1 MKVLFLAMNINPI
14 YEREHR
20 VSTRSLKLS
29 MAILIFNFIVAAVAL
44 IEMNEVVDY
53 ARKTSSIDYT
63 SFLQIFKIVIFLI
76 AILIIFVVPSFISGV
91 ISDER
96 QRGTLEI
103 LLTTKMTA
111 RSIVF
116 GKFLSL
122 FASIML
128 ILISQLPI
136 MAILFL
142 YGGITVLD
150 IIKLVVN
157 FVVFI
162 VLMIS
167 MGIFCSSVARKTS
180 VATALLYSGVLGIF
194 VGTLVLYFLAANSFV
209 MDEQN
214 VFSIVFIK
222 LSKFIL
228 LFNPLVSMDL
238 LLSKIMGEYSSDIL
252 VSPFWYDNWFYINM
266 FLDIVLSAIFLV
278 LSVLKIKP
286 HGKTWRKYGNSNL

>member
-1 MKVLFLAMNINPI
+1 MNINPI

-29 MAILIFNFIVAAVAL
+29 MAILIFNFIVAAVTL

-53 ARKTSSIDYT
+53 ARKTSIIDYT
-63 SFLQIFKIVIFLI
+63 SFLQIFKIVIFLP
-76 AILIIFVVPSFISGV
+76 AILLIFVAPSFISGS

-128 ILISQLPI
+128 ILVSQLPI

-142 YGGITVLD
+142 YGGISVLD
-150 IIKLVVN
+150 IIKLVIN
-157 FVVFI
+157 FVVFVI
-162 VLMIS
+162 LIIS
-167 MGIFCSSVARKTS
+167 MGIFCSSIVVKTS
-180 VATALLYSGVLGIF
+180 VATALVYSTVLGLF
-194 VGTLVLYFLAANSFV
+194 VGTLVLYFLAANSF
-209 MDEQN
+209 MMNEN
-214 VFSIVFIK
+214 NSLGILFIRF
-222 LSKFIL
+222 SKFVL
-228 LFNPLVSMDL
+228 LFNPLVSMDF
-238 LLSKIMGEYSSDIL
+238 LLSKIMGEDSSDIL
-252 VSPFWYDNWFYINM
+252 VSLFWYDNWFYINM
-266 FLDIVLSAIFLV
+266 VLDLLLSILLFALSIV
-278 LSVLKIKP
+278 KIKP
-286 HGKTWRKYGNSNL
+286 HCKTWRKYGNSNL

>member
-1 MKVLFLAMNINPI
+1 MNINPI

-29 MAILIFNFIVAAVAL
+29 MAILIFNFIVAAVTL

-53 ARKTSSIDYT
+53 ARKTSIIDYT
-63 SFLQIFKIVIFLI
+63 SFLQIFKIIIFLP
-76 AILIIFVVPSFISGV
+76 AILLIFVAPSFISGS

-128 ILISQLPI
+128 ILVSQLPI

-142 YGGITVLD
+142 YGGISVLD
-150 IIKLVVN
+150 IIKLVIN
-157 FVVFI
+157 FVVFVI
-162 VLMIS
+162 LIIS
-167 MGIFCSSVARKTS
+167 MGIFCSSIVVKTS
-180 VATALLYSGVLGIF
+180 VATALVYSTVIGLF
-194 VGTLVLYFLAANSFV
+194 VGTLVLYFLAANSF
-209 MDEQN
+209 MMNEN
-214 VFSIVFIK
+214 NSLGILFIRF
-222 LSKFIL
+222 SKFVL
-228 LFNPLVSMDL
+228 LFNPLVSMDF
-238 LLSKIMGEYSSDIL
+238 LLSKIMGEDSSDIL
-252 VSPFWYDNWFYINM
+252 VSLFWYDNWFYINM
-266 FLDIVLSAIFLV
+266 VLDLLLSILLLALSIV
-278 LSVLKIKP
+278 KIKP
-286 HGKTWRKYGNSNL
+286 HCKTWRKYGNSNL

>member
-1 MKVLFLAMNINPI
+1 MNINPI

-29 MAILIFNFIVAAVAL
+29 MTILIFNFIVAAVTL

-53 ARKTSSIDYT
+53 ARKTSIIDYT
-63 SFLQIFKIVIFLI
+63 SFLQIFKIIIFLP
-76 AILIIFVVPSFISGV
+76 AILLIFVAPSFISGA

-128 ILISQLPI
+128 ILVSQLPI

-142 YGGITVLD
+142 YGGISVLD
-150 IIKLVVN
+150 IIKLVIN
-157 FVVFI
+157 FVVFVI
-162 VLMIS
+162 LIIS
-167 MGIFCSSVARKTS
+167 MGIFCSSIVVKTS
-180 VATALLYSGVLGIF
+180 VATALVYSTVLGLF
-194 VGTLVLYFLAANSFV
+194 VGTLVLYFLAANSF
-209 MDEQN
+209 MMNEN
-214 VFSIVFIK
+214 NSLGILFIRF
-222 LSKFIL
+222 SKFVL
-228 LFNPLVSMDL
+228 LFNPLVSMDF
-238 LLSKIMGEYSSDIL
+238 LLSKIMGEDSLDIL
-252 VSPFWYDNWFYINM
+252 VSLFWYDNWFYINM
-266 FLDIVLSAIFLV
+266 VLDLLLSISLLELSIV
-278 LSVLKIKP
+278 KIKP
-286 HGKTWRKYGNSNL
+286 HCKTWRKYGNNNL

>member
-1 MKVLFLAMNINPI
+1 MNINPI

-29 MAILIFNFIVAAVAL
+29 MAILIFNFIVAAVTL

-53 ARKTSSIDYT
+53 ARKTSIIDYT
-63 SFLQIFKIVIFLI
+63 SFLQIFKIVIFLP
-76 AILIIFVVPSFISGV
+76 AILLIFVAPSFISGS

-128 ILISQLPI
+128 ILVSQLPI

-142 YGGITVLD
+142 YGGISVLD
-150 IIKLVVN
+150 IIKLVIN
-157 FVVFI
+157 FVVFVI
-162 VLMIS
+162 LIIS
-167 MGIFCSSVARKTS
+167 MGIFCSSIVVKTS
-180 VATALLYSGVLGIF
+180 VATALVYSTVLGLF
-194 VGTLVLYFLAANSFV
+194 VGTLVLYFLAANSFI
-209 MDEQN
+209 MNEN
-214 VFSIVFIK
+214 NIFGILFIRF
-222 LSKFIL
+222 SKFVL
-228 LFNPLVSMDL
+228 LFNPLVSMDF
-238 LLSKIMGEYSSDIL
+238 LLSKIMGEDSSDIL
-252 VSPFWYDNWFYINM
+252 VSLFWYDNWFYINM
-266 FLDIVLSAIFLV
+266 VLDLLLSILLLALSIV
-278 LSVLKIKP
+278 KIKP
-286 HGKTWRKYGNSNL
+286 HCKTWRKYGNSNL

>member
-1 MKVLFLAMNINPI
+1 MNINPI

-29 MAILIFNFIVAAVAL
+29 MAILIFNFIVAAVTL

-53 ARKTSSIDYT
+53 ARKTSIIDYT
-63 SFLQIFKIVIFLI
+63 SFLQIFKIIIFLP
-76 AILIIFVVPSFISGV
+76 AILLIFVAPSFISGA

-128 ILISQLPI
+128 ILVSQLPI

-142 YGGITVLD
+142 YGGISVLD
-150 IIKLVVN
+150 IIKLVIN
-157 FVVFI
+157 FVVFVI
-162 VLMIS
+162 LIIS
-167 MGIFCSSVARKTS
+167 MGIFCSSIVVKTS
-180 VATALLYSGVLGIF
+180 VATALVYSTVLGLF
-194 VGTLVLYFLAANSFV
+194 VGTLVLYFLAANSF
-209 MDEQN
+209 MMNEN
-214 VFSIVFIK
+214 NSLGILFIRF
-222 LSKFIL
+222 SKFVL
-228 LFNPLVSMDL
+228 LFNPLVSMDF
-238 LLSKIMGEYSSDIL
+238 LLSKIMGEDSSDIL
-252 VSPFWYDNWFYINM
+252 VSLFWYDNWFYINM
-266 FLDIVLSAIFLV
+266 VLDLLLSILLLALSIV
-278 LSVLKIKP
+278 KIKP
-286 HGKTWRKYGNSNL
+286 HCKTWRKYGNSNL

>member
-1 MKVLFLAMNINPI
+1 MNINPI

-29 MAILIFNFIVAAVAL
+29 MAILIFNFIVAAVTL

-53 ARKTSSIDYT
+53 ARKTSIIDYT
-63 SFLQIFKIVIFLI
+63 SFLQIFKIVIFLP
-76 AILIIFVVPSFISGV
+76 AILLIFVAPSFISGS

-128 ILISQLPI
+128 ILVSQLPI

-142 YGGITVLD
+142 YGGISVLD
-150 IIKLVVN
+150 IIKLVIN
-157 FVVFI
+157 FVVFVI
-162 VLMIS
+162 LIIS
-167 MGIFCSSVARKTS
+167 MGIFCSSIVVKTS
-180 VATALLYSGVLGIF
+180 VATALVYSTVLGLF
-194 VGTLVLYFLAANSFV
+194 VGTLVLYFLAANSF
-209 MDEQN
+209 MMNEN
-214 VFSIVFIK
+214 NSLGILFIRF
-222 LSKFIL
+222 SKFVL
-228 LFNPLVSMDL
+228 LFNPLVSMDF
-238 LLSKIMGEYSSDIL
+238 LLSKIMGEDSLDIL
-252 VSPFWYDNWFYINM
+252 VSLFWYDNWFYINM
-266 FLDIVLSAIFLV
+266 VLDLLLSILLLALSIV
-278 LSVLKIKP
+278 KIKP
-286 HGKTWRKYGNSNL
+286 HCKTWRKYGNSNL

>member
-1 MKVLFLAMNINPI
+1 MNINPI

-29 MAILIFNFIVAAVAL
+29 MAILIFNFIVAAVTL

-53 ARKTSSIDYT
+53 ARKTSIIDYT
-63 SFLQIFKIVIFLI
+63 SFLQIFKIIIFLP
-76 AILIIFVVPSFISGV
+76 AILLIFVAPSFISGS

-128 ILISQLPI
+128 ILVSQLPI

-142 YGGITVLD
+142 YGGISVLD
-150 IIKLVVN
+150 IIKLVIN
-157 FVVFI
+157 FVVFVI
-162 VLMIS
+162 LIIS
-167 MGIFCSSVARKTS
+167 MGIFCSSIVVKTS
-180 VATALLYSGVLGIF
+180 VATALVYSTVLGLF
-194 VGTLVLYFLAANSFV
+194 VGTLVLYFLAANSF
-209 MDEQN
+209 MMNEN
-214 VFSIVFIK
+214 NSLGILFIRF
-222 LSKFIL
+222 SKFVL
-228 LFNPLVSMDL
+228 LFNPLVSMDF
-238 LLSKIMGEYSSDIL
+238 LLSKIMGEDSSDIL
-252 VSPFWYDNWFYINM
+252 VSLFWYDNWFYINM
-266 FLDIVLSAIFLV
+266 VLDLLLSILLLALSIV
-278 LSVLKIKP
+278 KIKP
-286 HGKTWRKYGNSNL
+286 HCKTWRKYGNSNL

>member
-1 MKVLFLAMNINPI
+1 MNINPI

-29 MAILIFNFIVAAVAL
+29 MAILIFNFIVTAVTL

-53 ARKTSSIDYT
+53 ARKTSIIDYT
-63 SFLQIFKIVIFLI
+63 SFLQIFKIVIFLP
-76 AILIIFVVPSFISGV
+76 AILLIFVAPSFISGS

-128 ILISQLPI
+128 ILVSQLPI

-142 YGGITVLD
+142 YGGISVLD
-150 IIKLVVN
+150 IIKLVIN
-157 FVVFI
+157 FVVFVI
-162 VLMIS
+162 LIIS
-167 MGIFCSSVARKTS
+167 MGIFCSSIVVKTS
-180 VATALLYSGVLGIF
+180 VATALVYSTVLGLF
-194 VGTLVLYFLAANSFV
+194 VGTLVLYFLAANSF
-209 MDEQN
+209 MMNEN
-214 VFSIVFIK
+214 NSLGILFIRF
-222 LSKFIL
+222 SKFVL
-228 LFNPLVSMDL
+228 LFNPLVSMDF
-238 LLSKIMGEYSSDIL
+238 LLSKIMGEDSSDIL
-252 VSPFWYDNWFYINM
+252 VSLFWYDNWFYINM
-266 FLDIVLSAIFLV
+266 VLDLLLSILLLALSIV
-278 LSVLKIKP
+278 KIKP
-286 HGKTWRKYGNSNL
+286 HCKTWRKYGNSNL

>member
-1 MKVLFLAMNINPI
+1 MNINPI

-29 MAILIFNFIVAAVAL
+29 MAILIFNFIVAAVTL

-53 ARKTSSIDYT
+53 ARKTSIIDDT
-63 SFLQIFKIVIFLI
+63 SFLQIFKIVIFLP
-76 AILIIFVVPSFISGV
+76 AILLIFVAPSFISGS

-128 ILISQLPI
+128 ILVSQLPI

-142 YGGITVLD
+142 YGGISVLD
-150 IIKLVVN
+150 IIKLVIN
-157 FVVFI
+157 FVVFVI
-162 VLMIS
+162 LIIS
-167 MGIFCSSVARKTS
+167 MGIFCSSIVVKTS
-180 VATALLYSGVLGIF
+180 VATALVYSTVLGLF
-194 VGTLVLYFLAANSFV
+194 VGTLVLYFLAANSF
-209 MDEQN
+209 MMNEN
-214 VFSIVFIK
+214 NSLGILFIRF
-222 LSKFIL
+222 SKFVL
-228 LFNPLVSMDL
+228 LFNPLVSMDF
-238 LLSKIMGEYSSDIL
+238 LLSKIMGEDSSDIL
-252 VSPFWYDNWFYINM
+252 VSLFWYDNWFYINM
-266 FLDIVLSAIFLV
+266 VLDLLLSILLLALSIV
-278 LSVLKIKP
+278 KIKP
-286 HGKTWRKYGNSNL
+286 HCKTWRKYGNSNL

>member
-1 MKVLFLAMNINPI
+1 MNINPI

-29 MAILIFNFIVAAVAL
+29 MAILIFNFIVAAVTL

-53 ARKTSSIDYT
+53 ARKTSIIDYT
-63 SFLQIFKIVIFLI
+63 SFLQIFKIIIFLP
-76 AILIIFVVPSFISGV
+76 AILLIFVAPSFISGS

-128 ILISQLPI
+128 ILVSQLPI

-142 YGGITVLD
+142 YGGISVLD
-150 IIKLVVN
+150 IIKLVIN
-157 FVVFI
+157 FVVFVI
-162 VLMIS
+162 LIIS
-167 MGIFCSSVARKTS
+167 MGIFCTSIVVKTS
-180 VATALLYSGVLGIF
+180 VATALVYSTVLGLF
-194 VGTLVLYFLAANSFV
+194 VGTLVLYFLAANSF
-209 MDEQN
+209 MMNEN
-214 VFSIVFIK
+214 NSLGILFIRF
-222 LSKFIL
+222 SKFVL
-228 LFNPLVSMDL
+228 LFNPLVSMDF
-238 LLSKIMGEYSSDIL
+238 LLSKIMGEDSSDIL
-252 VSPFWYDNWFYINM
+252 VSLFWYDNWFYINM
-266 FLDIVLSAIFLV
+266 VLDLLLSILLLALSIV
-278 LSVLKIKP
+278 KIKP
-286 HGKTWRKYGNSNL
+286 HCKTWRKYGNSNL

>member
-1 MKVLFLAMNINPI
+1 MNINPI

-29 MAILIFNFIVAAVAL
+29 MAILIFNFIVAAVTL

-53 ARKTSSIDYT
+53 ARKTSIIDYT
-63 SFLQIFKIVIFLI
+63 SFLQIFKIVIFLP
-76 AILIIFVVPSFISGV
+76 AILLIFVAPSFISGS

-128 ILISQLPI
+128 ILVSQLPI

-142 YGGITVLD
+142 YGGISVLD
-150 IIKLVVN
+150 IIKLVIN
-157 FVVFI
+157 FVVFVI
-162 VLMIS
+162 LIIS
-167 MGIFCSSVARKTS
+167 MGIFCSSIVVKTS
-180 VATALLYSGVLGIF
+180 AATALVYSTVLGLF
-194 VGTLVLYFLAANSFV
+194 VGTLVLYFLAANSF
-209 MDEQN
+209 MMNEN
-214 VFSIVFIK
+214 NSLGILFIRF
-222 LSKFIL
+222 SKFVL
-228 LFNPLVSMDL
+228 LFNPLVSMDF
-238 LLSKIMGEYSSDIL
+238 LLSKIMGEDSSDIL
-252 VSPFWYDNWFYINM
+252 VSLFWYDNWFYINM
-266 FLDIVLSAIFLV
+266 VLDLLLSILLLALSIV
-278 LSVLKIKP
+278 KIKP
-286 HGKTWRKYGNSNL
+286 HCKTWRKYGNSNL

>member
-1 MKVLFLAMNINPI
+1 MNINPI

-29 MAILIFNFIVAAVAL
+29 MAILIFNFIVAAVTL

-53 ARKTSSIDYT
+53 ARKTSIIDYT
-63 SFLQIFKIVIFLI
+63 SFLQIFKIVIFLP
-76 AILIIFVVPSFISGV
+76 AILLIFVAPSFISGA

-128 ILISQLPI
+128 ILVSQLPI

-142 YGGITVLD
+142 YGGISVLD
-150 IIKLVVN
+150 IIKLVIN
-157 FVVFI
+157 FVVFVI
-162 VLMIS
+162 LIIS
-167 MGIFCSSVARKTS
+167 MGIFCSSIVVKTS
-180 VATALLYSGVLGIF
+180 VATALVYSTVLGLF
-194 VGTLVLYFLAANSFV
+194 VGTLVLYFLAANSF
-209 MDEQN
+209 MMNEN
-214 VFSIVFIK
+214 NSLGILFIRF
-222 LSKFIL
+222 SKFVL
-228 LFNPLVSMDL
+228 LFNPLVSMDF
-238 LLSKIMGEYSSDIL
+238 LLSKIMGEDSSDIL
-252 VSPFWYDNWFYINM
+252 VSLFWYDNWFYINM
-266 FLDIVLSAIFLV
+266 VLDLLLSILLLALSIV
-278 LSVLKIKP
+278 KIKP
-286 HGKTWRKYGNSNL
+286 HCKTWRKYGNSNL

>member
-1 MKVLFLAMNINPI
+1 MNINPI

-29 MAILIFNFIVAAVAL
+29 MAILIFNFIVAAVTL

-53 ARKTSSIDYT
+53 ARKTSIIDYT
-63 SFLQIFKIVIFLI
+63 SFLQIFKIVIFLP
-76 AILIIFVVPSFISGV
+76 AILLIFVAPSFISGS

-128 ILISQLPI
+128 ILVSQLPI

-142 YGGITVLD
+142 YGGISVLD
-150 IIKLVVN
+150 IIKLVIN
-157 FVVFI
+157 FVVFVI
-162 VLMIS
+162 LIIS
-167 MGIFCSSVARKTS
+167 MGIFCSSIAVKTS
-180 VATALLYSGVLGIF
+180 VATALVYSTVLGLF
-194 VGTLVLYFLAANSFV
+194 VGTLVLYFLAANSF
-209 MDEQN
+209 MMNEN
-214 VFSIVFIK
+214 NSLGILFIRF
-222 LSKFIL
+222 SKFVL
-228 LFNPLVSMDL
+228 LFNPLVSMDF
-238 LLSKIMGEYSSDIL
+238 LLSKIMGEDSSDIL
-252 VSPFWYDNWFYINM
+252 VSLFWYDNWFYINM
-266 FLDIVLSAIFLV
+266 VLDLLLSILLLALSIV
-278 LSVLKIKP
+278 KIKP
-286 HGKTWRKYGNSNL
+286 HCKTWRKYGNSNL

>member
-1 MKVLFLAMNINPI
+1 MNINPI

-29 MAILIFNFIVAAVAL
+29 MTILIFNFIVAAVTL

-53 ARKTSSIDYT
+53 ARKTSIIDYT
-63 SFLQIFKIVIFLI
+63 SFLQIFKIVIFLP
-76 AILIIFVVPSFISGV
+76 AILLIFVAPSFISGA

-128 ILISQLPI
+128 ILVSQLPI

-142 YGGITVLD
+142 YGGISVLD
-150 IIKLVVN
+150 IIKLVIN
-157 FVVFI
+157 FVVFVI
-162 VLMIS
+162 LIIS
-167 MGIFCSSVARKTS
+167 MGIFCSSIVVKTS
-180 VATALLYSGVLGIF
+180 VATALVYSTVLGLF
-194 VGTLVLYFLAANSFV
+194 VGTLVLYFLAANSFI
-209 MDEQN
+209 MNEN
-214 VFSIVFIK
+214 NIFGILFIRF
-222 LSKFIL
+222 SKFVL
-228 LFNPLVSMDL
+228 LFNPLVSMDF
-238 LLSKIMGEYSSDIL
+238 LLSKIMGEDSLDIL
-252 VSPFWYDNWFYINM
+252 VSLFWYDNWFYINM
-266 FLDIVLSAIFLV
+266 VLDLLLSISLLELSIV
-278 LSVLKIKP
+278 KIKP
-286 HGKTWRKYGNSNL
+286 HCKTWRKYGNSNL

>member
-1 MKVLFLAMNINPI
+1 MNINPI

-29 MAILIFNFIVAAVAL
+29 MTILIFNFIVAAVTL

-53 ARKTSSIDYT
+53 ARKTSIIDYT
-63 SFLQIFKIVIFLI
+63 SFLQIFKIIIFLP
-76 AILIIFVVPSFISGV
+76 AILLIFVAPSFISGA

-128 ILISQLPI
+128 ILVSQLPI

-142 YGGITVLD
+142 YGGISVLD
-150 IIKLVVN
+150 IIKPVIN
-157 FVVFI
+157 FVVFVI
-162 VLMIS
+162 LIIS
-167 MGIFCSSVARKTS
+167 MGIFCSSIVVKTS
-180 VATALLYSGVLGIF
+180 VATALVYSTVLGLF
-194 VGTLVLYFLAANSFV
+194 VGTLVLYFLAANSF
-209 MDEQN
+209 MMNEN
-214 VFSIVFIK
+214 NSLGILFIRF
-222 LSKFIL
+222 SKFVL
-228 LFNPLVSMDL
+228 LFNPLVSMDF
-238 LLSKIMGEYSSDIL
+238 LLSKIMGEDSLDIL
-252 VSPFWYDNWFYINM
+252 VSLFWYDNWFYINM
-266 FLDIVLSAIFLV
+266 VLDLLLSISLLELSIV
-278 LSVLKIKP
+278 KIKP
-286 HGKTWRKYGNSNL
+286 HCKTWRKYGNNNL